1 MSSLLHNFFF
11 FFAVVDSPTKW
22 CTIALFSE
30 DRFYLKLEINNTDKI
45 GSEFNSNIGRNLTD
59 TAMRKPESISVKIL
73 AISVQSH

>member
-1 MSSLLHNFFF
+1 MMHSSL
-11 FFAVVDSPTKW
+11 
-22 CTIALFSE
+22 FSD